1 MYRLGSAIPRRFDLR
16 SARRTADLVWE
27 TYGIQQNWSRDRWMT
42 CDGLEEVG
50 AARCRDLEHL
60 DALSSSGNRF
70 CLDDDDQASSCGLL
84 VDETT
89 RGEGKRASER
99 EREEGESRRGK
110 RIKTRN
116 SEANPRTSRRD

>member
-1 MYRLGSAIPRRFDLR
+1 
-16 SARRTADLVWE
+16 
-27 TYGIQQNWSRDRWMT
+27 MT
-42 CDGLEEVG
+42 CDGLEEVDATRG
-50 AARCRDLEHL
+50 QDLEYL
-60 DALSSSGNRF
+60 EASSSLGNRF
-70 CLDDDDQASSCGLL
+70 YLDDEAQASSCGLL

-116 SEANPRTSRRD
+116 SEANPRTLRRD